1 MKILA
6 LLAILSILIQPIQPM
21 NAAAPVPQSEL
32 RVCASGCPYTIIQDA
47 IDAAEPGDSIQI
59 AAGTYSDMNS
69 LGGLSQIAY
78 ITKSLTLRGGYS
90 PDFSTWD
97 PATYITTLDA
107 ALAGR
112 TIYASGHTELTLVG
126 LHLTHGNATGL
137 GGDSLS
143 DEDAGGA
150 VYVNGGVVTI
160 TDCTV
165 ENSIASQSSQPGNS
179 AAYGGGVYIS
189 SSPSVTLTHNLI
201 RNNIAA
207 TVAGDYMGLGGGI
220 LIFHSTSL
228 LEDNTITGNIASTLS
243 AGQGGGLRVL
253 GGTTV
258 LNNNTI
264 TFNTA
269 SRSQTGFYSAG
280 EGGGIFAGSSVT
292 MTGNLIADNT
302 AGYSHGSGGGLY
314 LGGAVVLTDNQIL
327 RNTGADPASEDQTSY
342 GGGLYLYMG
351 NSALITGNLFEDNLA
366 GERGGAIYLD
376 EGAPT
381 FRENI
386 IRGNHASIKG
396 YGLGGGLYLDE
407 APAHLIN
414 NQIIE
419 NIAMDENVG
428 SAGCDGFGGGVY
440 LENSSATITGNL
452 ISDNWG
458 SVAREYGEGRGGGVY
473 ILGASPQLTANQITD
488 NVAANAYYDTGF
500 GGGVYL
506 ESTGATL
513 TRNLVSGN
521 TASSIDNGY
530 GGGIYTKGWHGA
542 APVLDGNVIINNTA
556 SFHSLANEGF
566 GGGVAIYRL
575 GETAPVILRN
585 NVIANNDSDDF
596 GSGLWVGGAYETQ
609 PVGVL
614 LEHNTFANNQNGDAA
629 ISLQYALTLQM
640 TNNIISGHNL
650 GVFAMGNGTV
660 IMDGTLWHQNMA
672 DTGGAGTI
680 THTNDLTGDPLYAD
694 AANFNYHLTAGS
706 AARDAALASSV
717 VSDLDGQTRPNPDT
731 SLPDLGAD
739 EFYVTPPFAVTI
751 SGADTAYLGLS
762 VAFTAHTNPAD
773 ATLPLTYTWQATGQA
788 PVVHTGGLVDTVQF
802 TWDEPGEQQI
812 TVTVTS
818 AYGGPVATTH
828 TVLVQAME
836 IKKLYLPLVVR

>member
-6 LLAILSILIQPIQPM
+6 LLAILAALIQPM
-21 NAAAPVPQSEL
+21 NAAAAAPAPQAEL

-78 ITKSLTLRGGYS
+78 ITRSLTLRGGYS

-97 PATYITTLDA
+97 PAAYITTLDA
-107 ALAGR
+107 ASAGR
-112 TIYASGHTELTLVG
+112 AVFASGQAELTLAG
-126 LHLTHGNATGL
+126 LHLTNGNATGL
-137 GGDSLS
+137 GGDSLY

-165 ENSIASQSSQPGNS
+165 ENSIASQSSQPGNY
-179 AAYGGGVYIS
+179 AAHGGGVYIA

-220 LIFHSTSL
+220 LIFYSTSL
-228 LEDNTITGNIASTLS
+228 LEDNTITGNIATTLS
-243 AGQGGGLRVL
+243 AGQGGGLNVF
-253 GGTTV
+253 GGTAV

-269 SRSQTGFYSAG
+269 SQSQADSYSAG
-280 EGGGIFAGSSVT
+280 EGGGIFAGYPVT

-302 AGYSHGSGGGLY
+302 AGYSHGNGGGLY
-314 LGGAVVLTDNQIL
+314 LMGAAVLTDNQIL
-327 RNTGADPASEDQTSY
+327 RNTGVDPASQYPTSY
-342 GGGLYLYMG
+342 GGGLYLFDG
-351 NSALITGNLFEDNLA
+351 DSALITGNLFEDNLA

-381 FRENI
+381 FSENI
-386 IRGNHASIKG
+386 IRGNYASIKG
-396 YGLGGGLYLDE
+396 LGMGGGLYLAD

-419 NIAMDENVG
+419 NVG
-428 SAGCDGFGGGVY
+428 SAGHQGFGGGLY
-440 LENSSATITGNL
+440 LENSNATLTGNL
-452 ISDNWG
+452 ISGNRG
-458 SVAREYGEGRGGGVY
+458 SVGREYGEGRGGGLAIVN
-473 ILGASPQLTANQITD
+473 GSPQLVANQITD

-575 GETAPVILRN
+575 GETVPVILRN

-614 LEHNTFANNQNGDAA
+614 LEHNTIANNQSGDAA

-650 GVFAMGNGTV
+650 GVFAMENGTV
-660 IMDGTLWHQNMA
+660 TMDGTLWHQNTV
-672 DTGGAGTI
+672 DTGGAGSI
-680 THTNDLTGDPLYAD
+680 THTNDLTGDPRYAD
-694 AANFNYHLTAGS
+694 ASNFNYHLTAGS
-706 AARDAALASSV
+706 AARDAALASSIG
-717 VSDLDGQTRPNPDT
+717 SDLDGQTRPNPDT

-739 EFYVTPPFAVTI
+739 EFYVTPPAAVAIT
-751 SGADTAYLGLS
+751 GPDTVYLGLS
-762 VAFTAHTNPAD
+762 VAFTAQTSPAD
-773 ATLPLTYTWQATGQA
+773 ATLPLTYTWQASGQD
-788 PVVHTGGLVDTVQF
+788 PVTHPGGLVDTVQF
-802 TWDEPGEQQI
+802 TWTEPGEQQI

-818 AYGGPVATTH
+818 AYGGPVTSTLI
-828 TVLVQAME
+828 VLVLPAE
-836 IKKLYLPLVVR
+836 IKNIFLPITLR

>member
-6 LLAILSILIQPIQPM
+6 LLAILAALIQPM
-21 NAAAPVPQSEL
+21 NAAAAAPAPQAEL

-78 ITKSLTLRGGYS
+78 ITRSLTLRGGYS

-97 PATYITTLDA
+97 PAAYITTLDA
-107 ALAGR
+107 ASAGR
-112 TIYASGHTELTLVG
+112 AVFASGQAELTLAG
-126 LHLTHGNATGL
+126 LHLTNGNATGL
-137 GGDSLS
+137 GGDSLY

-165 ENSIASQSSQPGNS
+165 ENSIASQSSQPGNY
-179 AAYGGGVYIS
+179 AAHGGGVYIA

-220 LIFHSTSL
+220 LIFYSTSL
-228 LEDNTITGNIASTLS
+228 LEDNTITGNIATTLS
-243 AGQGGGLRVL
+243 AGQGGGLNVF
-253 GGTTV
+253 GGTAV

-269 SRSQTGFYSAG
+269 SQSQADSYSAG
-280 EGGGIFAGSSVT
+280 EGGGIFAGYPVT

-302 AGYSHGSGGGLY
+302 AGYSHGNGGGLY
-314 LGGAVVLTDNQIL
+314 LMGAAVLTDNQIL
-327 RNTGADPASEDQTSY
+327 RNTGVDPASQYPTSY
-342 GGGLYLYMG
+342 GGGLYLFDG
-351 NSALITGNLFEDNLA
+351 DSALITGNLFEDNLA

-381 FRENI
+381 FSENI
-386 IRGNHASIKG
+386 IRGNYASIKG
-396 YGLGGGLYLDE
+396 LGMGGGLYLAD

-419 NIAMDENVG
+419 NVG
-428 SAGCDGFGGGVY
+428 SAGHQGFGGGLY
-440 LENSSATITGNL
+440 LENSNATLTGNL
-452 ISDNWG
+452 ISGNRG
-458 SVAREYGEGRGGGVY
+458 SVGREYGEGRGGGLAIVN
-473 ILGASPQLTANQITD
+473 GSPQLVANQITD

-575 GETAPVILRN
+575 GETVPVILRN

-614 LEHNTFANNQNGDAA
+614 LEHNTIANNQSGDAA

-650 GVFAMGNGTV
+650 GVFAMENGTV
-660 IMDGTLWHQNMA
+660 TMDGTLWHQNTV
-672 DTGGAGTI
+672 DTGGAGSI
-680 THTNDLTGDPLYAD
+680 THTNDLTGDPRYAD
-694 AANFNYHLTAGS
+694 ASNFNYHLTAGS
-706 AARDAALASSV
+706 AARDAALASSIG
-717 VSDLDGQTRPNPDT
+717 SDLDGQTRPNPDT

-739 EFYVTPPFAVTI
+739 EFYVTPPAAVAIT
-751 SGADTAYLGLS
+751 GPDTVYLGLS
-762 VAFTAHTNPAD
+762 VAF
-773 ATLPLTYTWQATGQA
+773 
-788 PVVHTGGLVDTVQF
+788 
-802 TWDEPGEQQI
+802 
-812 TVTVTS
+812 
-818 AYGGPVATTH
+818 
-828 TVLVQAME
+828 
-836 IKKLYLPLVVR
+836 

>member
-1 MKILA
+1 MKIIA
-6 LLAILSILIQPIQPM
+6 LLAVLTVLIQPM
-21 NAAAPVPQSEL
+21 NVAALAPQAEL
-32 RVCASGCPYTIIQDA
+32 RVCSSGCPYTILQDA

-59 AAGTYSDMNS
+59 AAGTYSDLNT

-107 ALAGR
+107 ATAGR
-112 TIYASGHTELTLVG
+112 VVYASGHAELTLAG
-126 LHLTHGNATGL
+126 LHMTHGNATGL
-137 GGDSLS
+137 GGDSLY

-150 VYVNGGVVTI
+150 IYINGGVVTM

-165 ENSIASQSSQPGNS
+165 ENSIASQSSQPGNYS
-179 AAYGGGVYIS
+179 ANGGGVYIAS
-189 SSPSVTLTHNLI
+189 STSVTLTHNLI
-201 RNNIAA
+201 QNNIAA
-207 TVAGDYMGLGGGI
+207 TVAGDYAGLGGGI
-220 LIFHSTSL
+220 LIFYSNSL
-228 LEDNTITGNIASTLS
+228 LEDNTITGNIATTLS
-243 AGQGGGLRVL
+243 AGQGGGLNVF
-253 GGTTV
+253 GGTAV

-269 SRSQTGFYSAG
+269 SQSQADSYSAG
-280 EGGGIFAGSSVT
+280 EGGGIFAGYPVT

-302 AGYSHGSGGGLY
+302 AGYSHGNGGGLY
-314 LGGAVVLTDNQIL
+314 LMGAAILTNNQIV
-327 RNTGADPASEDQTSY
+327 RNTGADPASEHQTSY
-342 GGGLYLYMG
+342 GGGLYLFDG
-351 NSALITGNLFEDNLA
+351 DSALITGNLFENNLA

-376 EGAPT
+376 EGSPT
-381 FRENI
+381 FSENI

-407 APAHLIN
+407 APAHLSN

-428 SAGCDGFGGGVY
+428 SAGLSGFGGGLY
-440 LENSSATITGNL
+440 LENSSAILTGNL
-452 ISDNWG
+452 ISGNRG
-458 SVAREYGEGRGGGVY
+458 SVATIYGEGRGGGVY

-488 NVAANAYYDTGF
+488 NLAANAYYDTGF

-506 ESTGATL
+506 ESSGATL
-513 TRNLVSGN
+513 TRNLIDGN

-530 GGGIYTKGWHGA
+530 GGGIYTRGWHGA
-542 APVLDGNVIINNTA
+542 APVLDGNVITNNTA
-556 SFHSLANEGF
+556 SFHSLVNDGF
-566 GGGVAIYRL
+566 GGGVAVYRF
-575 GETAPVILRN
+575 GETVPVILRN
-585 NVIANNDSDDF
+585 NVIANNDADDF
-596 GSGLWVGGAYETQ
+596 GSGLWVGGNYETQ

-650 GVFAMGNGTV
+650 GVFAMEDGTV
-660 IMDGTLWHQNMA
+660 TMDGTLWHQNTA

-694 AANFNYHLTAGS
+694 AANFNYHLTSGS
-706 AARDAALASSV
+706 AARDAALASSI

-731 SLPDLGAD
+731 NLPDLGAD
-739 EFYVTPPFAVTI
+739 EFYVTPPSAVTI
-751 SGADTAYLGLS
+751 SGPGTAYLGLP
-762 VAFTAHTNPAD
+762 ATFTAQTSPAD
-773 ATLPLTYTWQATGQA
+773 ATLPLTYTWQATGQD
-788 PVVHTGGLVDTVQF
+788 PVTHPSGLVDAVQF
-802 TWDEPGEQQI
+802 TWTEPGEQQI
-812 TVTVTS
+812 TVIVTS
-818 AYGGPVATTH
+818 AYGGPVTT
-828 TVLVQAME
+828 TLIVLVQVAV
-836 IKKLYLPLVVR
+836 IKKVYLPLVVR